1 MSACARCCC
10 VVWVAAAAAVAA
22 WTAIALGLLCTLQ
35 LAADPELTVE
45 SVQSCSLSF
54 LFRRIESGDV
64 DGEKKGTKG

>member
-10 VVWVAAAAAVAA
+10 VVWVAAAAAAAVAA
-22 WTAIALGLLCTLQ
+22 WTAVALRLLRTLQ

-45 SVQSCSLSF
+45 SVQSCSLPF

-64 DGEKKGTKG
+64 DGEKK